1 MATATDVEARIRE
14 VMAAILEVEP
24 EGIDGGFAREGTAS
38 WDSLNHLR
46 LVSALEEAFG
56 VRFTMREV
64 GELDGFHSIRDL
76 IAARLQTP
84 AGR

>member
-1 MATATDVEARIRE
+1 MATTTDVDGRILA
-14 VMAAILEVEP
+14 VMGDVLEVAPGAAGP
-24 EGIDGGFAREGTAS
+24 ELRRDAVPS

-64 GELDGFHSIRDL
+64 GELDSFTAIRDKL
-76 IAARLQTP
+76 
-84 AGR
+84 AGRV